1 MPLTIYKSRYL
12 SRLISIFRDEWSAT
26 DVPQM
31 HDRRSFPCA
40 VVVDDRM
47 FCIGGY
53 DGNDTLRTGEVYD
66 FETNQWTPIP
76 PMFVARSNAGAA
88 VHNKKI
94 YIVGGWDG
102 VSLASAEVYDVVIG
116 EWRRIESLPR
126 PTTGVRCCFIS
137 LQTQNNELKPLRQ
150 KNSKGHLCNIM

>member
-1 MPLTIYKSRYL
+1 MSGVRLTCLKCTTEGHFPVQL
-12 SRLISIFRDEWSAT
+12 LLTTECSA
-26 DVPQM
+26 
-31 HDRRSFPCA
+31 SA
-40 VVVDDRM
+40 V
-47 FCIGGY
+47 Y

-76 PMFVARSNAGAA
+76 PMHVARSNAGAA

-116 EWRRIESLPR
+116 EWKRIENLPR

-137 LQTQNNELKPLRQ
+137 LQNQNSDLKPLRQ
-150 KNSKGHLCNIM
+150 KKLQRSSVPYNVIQ